1 MTVLGNARMDLYC
14 AFLGANSELLENHW
28 LNRAAASSS
37 PTTTSGLPPKVHVEL
52 LFVPTKAPVKTLR
65 LGSQIYEDAATGT
78 SKQERVSRFGQDEKG
93 GDLKGIACSILYGGT
108 VHVVENK
115 SFSRKNWEF
124 RKLKCTVPK
133 AKACLQWMR
142 QHEYDG
148 FNRSGFFTEPV
159 RRKLSC
165 AFPLPNLF
173 QPTGLLQF
181 GKRRW
186 YCSELVEAAL
196 RENNI
201 VKTGQTTPSA
211 HPEMLFQE
219 LKLLS
224 VPSAP
229 IERGSLSL

>member
-1 MTVLGNARMDLYC
+1 MELYC

-28 LNRAAASSS
+28 LNRAAAASS
-37 PTTTSGLPPKVHVEL
+37 PTTSSGLPPKVHVEL

-65 LGSQIYEDAATGT
+65 LGSQIYEDSSAYAVGA
-78 SKQERVSRFGQDEKG
+78 SKHERALRFAQSNDHGE
-93 GDLKGIACSILYGGT
+93 GDLKGIACSILYGGN

-124 RKLKCTVPK
+124 RKLKCTTRQ

-142 QHEYDG
+142 DHEYDG
-148 FNRSGFFTEPV
+148 FNRGGFFTEPV

-201 VKTGQTTPSA
+201 VKPGQTTPSA
-211 HPEMLFQE
+211 HPEVLFQE

-229 IERGSLSL
+229 IDRGSLSL